1 MITFHKIKW
10 KNFLSTGNQWTEVDF
25 QRNNTNLIIGTNG
38 AGKSTILD
46 ALTFVL
52 FNKPFRKIN
61 KPQLPNTT
69 NEKDCC
75 VEIEFTTNN
84 RHYLVRRGIKP
95 NVFDIEVNG
104 KPLHKEADDRANQ
117 RILEENILKVNY
129 KSFTQIVILGSSTF
143 VPFMQLTTSNRR
155 EVIEDLLDIRI
166 FSAMNGI
173 IKDKIR
179 TQKDQIKSLEL
190 KKQTLKE
197 KEQMQR
203 EFIEELENRGNANIN
218 ANKEKIANLDKEVG
232 EYIDANDILDG
243 YIQQYT
249 KEQENVIGAGDKLVK
264 LNNLK
269 GKISQKVSTITKEH
283 KFFTENTVCPTCT
296 QTIEEEF
303 RLNRITDAQN
313 KAKELKEGYEELEN
327 TIKFE
332 QERERQFNDLSK
344 EITKLT
350 HGISQNNTRIS
361 LNQRQI
367 RDLEHEIQT
376 ITENLANRNSEHE
389 KLEEFRENL
398 QKTFEYLAEKKEEIV
413 YYDFAYSLL
422 RDDGVKTKIIKK
434 YLPFINQQV
443 NRYLQMMDFYINF
456 NLDEEFNE
464 TVKSPIH
471 EDFSYSSF
479 SEGEKMRIDLAL
491 LFTWREVARVKNSVN
506 TNLLI
511 MDEVFDSSLDGF
523 GTDEFLK
530 IIRYVIK
537 VRKNQ
542 RFFTY
547 GVLTGTRR
555 MNTPNWQHH
564 SKKEQKRKLKPQAMR
579 ARREALRQFKKRHM
593 TSPKR
598 RGSFV

>member
-1 MITFHKIKW
+1 M
-10 KNFLSTGNQWTEVDF
+10 
-25 QRNNTNLIIGTNG
+25 
-38 AGKSTILD
+38 LD

-61 KPQLPNTT
+61 KPQLVNTT
-69 NEKDCC
+69 NERDCL
-75 VEIEFTTNN
+75 VEIEFSVNS
-84 RHYLVRRGIKP
+84 RDYLVRRGIKP

-104 KPLHKEADDRANQ
+104 NQLHKEADDRSNQ
-117 RILEENILKVNY
+117 KILEENILKVNY

-166 FSAMNGI
+166 FSAMNGL

-179 TQKDQIKSLEL
+179 EKKDQIKSLDL
-190 KKQTLKE
+190 KKDTLKD
-197 KEQMQR
+197 KMKMQQN
-203 EFIEELENRGNANIN
+203 FIEQLENRGNANIN

-232 EYIDANDILDG
+232 IYLNENEITEEKVHSL
-243 YIQQYT
+243 T

-269 GKISQKVSTITKEH
+269 GKISQKVSAITKEH

-332 QERERQFNDLSK
+332 QERERQFTALSQ

-367 RDLEHEIQT
+367 RDLENEIQT
-376 ITENLANRNSEHE
+376 IAENLANRNTEHE
-389 KLEEFRENL
+389 KLEEFKENL
-398 QKTFEYLAEKKEEIV
+398 QKTIEDLSNKKQEIV
-413 YYDFAYSLL
+413 HYDFAYSLL

-456 NLDEEFNE
+456 KLDGEFNE
-464 TVKSPIH
+464 TVESPIH

-491 LFTWREVARVKNSVN
+491 LFTWREVARLKNSVN

-537 VRKNQ
+537 DANIFVISHKADLQDKFETVHRFEKVKGFSRK
-542 RFFTY
+542 
-547 GVLTGTRR
+547 V
-555 MNTPNWQHH
+555 
-564 SKKEQKRKLKPQAMR
+564 S
-579 ARREALRQFKKRHM
+579 
-593 TSPKR
+593 S
-598 RGSFV
+598 